1 MSFYEILKTPP
12 VEYFESE
19 FLYVGRNL
27 VNFYRYFFSNHPIA
41 INLQVPSDSQR
52 RIQITYGSINIS
64 IRLMYHVNIKMI
76 TFDPKRGLVLRI
88 QTC

>member
-19 FLYVGRNL
+19 FPYVGRNL
-27 VNFYRYFFSNHPIA
+27 VNFYRHFFSNHPID